1 MKKDIQDTLFDV
13 ASSQQGYFTSA
24 QATEAGYEDSNHVYH
39 VKHGNWLREV
49 RGVYRLAKFPHSP
62 DGQYVIWSLWS
73 RDRQGNVQGVY
84 SHETALSIYDV
95 SDVMPAKLHMTVP
108 NKFRRGTKIP
118 EILVLHK
125 ADLTQ
130 DDIAQKQGH
139 RVTTP
144 ARTLQDII
152 EEDTQEENIIQQAV
166 REFKTKGMISKKEI
180 YRIIEEYPKS
190 ARYFI

>member
-1 MKKDIQDTLFDV
+1 MKDDSDDILFEI

-24 QATEAGYEDSNHVYH
+24 QAIELGYESNNHAYH

-49 RGVYRLAKFPHSP
+49 RGIYRLAKFPHSP

-84 SHETALSIYDV
+84 SHETALSMYDV

-144 ARTLQDII
+144 ARTLLDII

-180 YRIIEEYPKS
+180 CRIIEEYPKS